1 MRAPTILELSVEK
14 TLEPRVAFVQRA
26 ACVPDDSVGKLLL
39 KSPSLLTCTE
49 AQMQLRVD
57 FLRRAGFDDVQ
68 MGKAVVAF
76 PQVRLAV
83 GCMRCYRKFL
93 FVSLLQRQISS
104 CPASAAAAQQR
115 ACRCG
120 HRACY
125 R

>member
-1 MRAPTILELSVEK
+1 MRAPTILELGVEE
-14 TLEPRVAFVQRA
+14 TLEPRVAFIQRA

-49 AQMQLRVD
+49 AQMQLRID

-68 MGKAVVAF
+68 LGKAVAAF

-93 FVSLLQRQISS
+93 RV
-104 CPASAAAAQQR
+104 PASAAAAQRR

-120 HRACY
+120 HRAC
-125 R
+125 